1 MNYLFGFSKLLLIL
15 LIVYLLS
22 AFFAK
27 SNFKVERTRVVQA
40 SQKLVYN
47 QIGILKN
54 WENWSIWQ
62 EKDHSIQYTFEGK
75 DAENGAVMHWKGD
88 PEKSGTGLIEIIQ
101 ADPPYSMV
109 YKLKGKLPFSIQ
121 SMGSFILS
129 AENSKRTTVLW
140 TDHGQIPFLL
150 RPVLMFI
157 DVEAIMAPD
166 MERGLFKIDSI
177 CSSFQNQIQLIMHQD
192 SLKI

>member
-1 MNYLFGFSKLLLIL
+1 MNYIFGFTKFLFI
-15 LIVYLLS
+15 IVVVYLFS

-54 WENWSIWQ
+54 WENWSAWQ
-62 EKDHSIQYTFEGK
+62 EKDQSIQFTFEGK

-88 PEKSGTGLIEIIQ
+88 PEKSGAGLIEIVQ

-109 YKLKGKLPFSIQ
+109 YKLKGKLPFELNSK
-121 SMGSFILS
+121 GSFILS

-150 RPVLMFI
+150 RPVMMFN
-157 DVEAIMAPD
+157 DVEAFMAPD
-166 MERGLFKIDSI
+166 IERGLFKVDSI
-177 CSSFQNQIQLIMHQD
+177 CSSLQNQIQLIIHQD
-192 SLKI
+192 SLKN